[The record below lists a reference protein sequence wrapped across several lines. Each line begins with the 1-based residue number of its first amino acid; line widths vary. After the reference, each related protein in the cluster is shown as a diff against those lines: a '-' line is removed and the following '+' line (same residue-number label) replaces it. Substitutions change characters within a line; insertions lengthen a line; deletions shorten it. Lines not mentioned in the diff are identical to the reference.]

1 MYAAIFKRDN
11 MGAAIFNRSF
21 NKTEVEKFRTRYFF
35 NNKKFRCYLLSNFDH
50 PKTIQA
56 MKQIRLFL
64 IISILFLFSCSK
76 TNSQMID
83 QTTVKELD
91 LNRYLGTWYEIA
103 RFPHS
108 FEKNLVGVTATYSL
122 RDDGKIKVINQ
133 GYKSTLD
140 GELSVAEGKAKIPNK
155 LEPGKLKVS
164 FFWIFYADY
173 FVLELD
179 ENYQYAMIGSSSDKY
194 FWILSRTPQ
203 MEPAI
208 YEMLLEKARKRGYN
222 LDKLYKVPQKEN

>member
-1 MYAAIFKRDN
+1 M
-11 MGAAIFNRSF
+11 
-21 NKTEVEKFRTRYFF
+21 KFLSCLLI
-35 NNKKFRCYLLSNFDH
+35 KFEQA
-50 PKTIQA
+50 KTIYF
-56 MKQIRLFL
+56 MREFRLLLMLSFL
-64 IISILFLFSCSK
+64 INLSCAK

-83 QTTVKELD
+83 KTTVKELD

-122 RDDGKIKVINQ
+122 RDDGKIRVLNQ
-133 GYKSTLD
+133 GYKNTLD
-140 GELSVAEGKAKIPNK
+140 GKISVAEGKAKIPNK
-155 LEPGKLKVS
+155 LEPAKLKVS

-179 ENYQYAMIGSSSDKY
+179 ENYQYAIIGSSSDKY
-194 FWILSRTPQ
+194 FWILCRTPQ
-203 MEPAI
+203 MDSAT

-222 LDKLYKVPQKEN
+222 LEKLYKVPQKTN

>member
-1 MYAAIFKRDN
+1 
-11 MGAAIFNRSF
+11 
-21 NKTEVEKFRTRYFF
+21 
-35 NNKKFRCYLLSNFDH
+35 
-50 PKTIQA
+50 
-56 MKQIRLFL
+56 
-64 IISILFLFSCSK
+64 
-76 TNSQMID
+76 MID

-122 RDDGKIKVINQ
+122 KEDGMIKVLNE
-133 GYKSTLD
+133 GFKNTLD
-140 GELSVAEGKAKIPNK
+140 GERSKAIGKAKIPNK

-173 FVLELD
+173 YVLELD
-179 ENYQYAMIGSSSDKY
+179 AENYQYVMIGSSSDKY

-203 MEPAI
+203 MDPQI
-208 YEMLLEKARKRGYN
+208 YNMLLDKACKRGYN
-222 LDKLYKVPQKEN
+222 LKKLYKVPQPAK

>member
-1 MYAAIFKRDN
+1 MKI
-11 MGAAIFNRSF
+11 IRS
-21 NKTEVEKFRTRYFF
+21 
-35 NNKKFRCYLLSNFDH
+35 LLILTVF
-50 PKTIQA
+50 
-56 MKQIRLFL
+56 
-64 IISILFLFSCSK
+64 SIFSCTK

-83 QTTVKELD
+83 QTTVKELN

-122 RDDGKIKVINQ
+122 RDDGKIEVLNQ
-133 GYKSTLD
+133 GYKNTLD
-140 GELSVAEGKAKIPNK
+140 GEKSRAVGKAKIPNK
-155 LEPGKLKVS
+155 LEPGKLKVA

-194 FWILSRTPQ
+194 FWILNRTPK
-203 MEPAI
+203 MDPVI

>member
-1 MYAAIFKRDN
+1 MKRVRLLLIFSL
-11 MGAAIFNRSF
+11 I
-21 NKTEVEKFRTRYFF
+21 
-35 NNKKFRCYLLSNFDH
+35 LLLGCTN
-50 PKTIQA
+50 
-56 MKQIRLFL
+56 
-64 IISILFLFSCSK
+64 

-83 QTTVKELD
+83 KTTVKELD
-91 LNRYLGTWYEIA
+91 LNRYLGKWYEIA

-122 RDDGKIKVINQ
+122 RDDGKIKVLNQ
-133 GYKSTLD
+133 GYKNTLE
-140 GELSVAEGKAKIPNK
+140 GERSDAVGKAKIPNK
-155 LEPGKLKVS
+155 QEPGKLKVS

-179 ENYQYAMIGSSSDKY
+179 ENYQYVMIGSSSPKY

-203 MEPAI
+203 MAPEV

-222 LDKLYKVPQKEN
+222 LDKLIKVPQPEK